1 MRIRGQ
7 KIFRTAVEV
16 GEVSASAA
24 GDQNFF
30 AQAVG
35 VFEHG
40 YTAAALAGFDGTH
53 QSRCA
58 AAENEC
64 IEGIS
69 HHM

>member
-1 MRIRGQ
+1 
-7 KIFRTAVEV
+7 
-16 GEVSASAA
+16 
-24 GDQNFF
+24 
-30 AQAVG
+30 